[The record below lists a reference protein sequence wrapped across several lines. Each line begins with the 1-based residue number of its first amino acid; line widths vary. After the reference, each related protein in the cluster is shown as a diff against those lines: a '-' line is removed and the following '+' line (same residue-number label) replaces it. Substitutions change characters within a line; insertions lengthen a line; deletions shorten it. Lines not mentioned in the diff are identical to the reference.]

1 MSITCR
7 INNLYKKTKKDYPN
21 YNFEHSGI
29 VNKNIN
35 ILDISHTGLGNNLF
49 EICDLLSVA
58 WKFNLEYQFPDL
70 NLLFQKIPEYPI
82 SFYRNIHKFQ
92 DSKNKIP
99 IDYKNLERITI
110 SKDNYYIFR
119 NRSYSYHNFN
129 FYRNRILKL
138 FEIDSKSKDIIN
150 NKYQKILNT
159 YITISIHIRRSD
171 FLKISEIWN
180 PDYILKNTYFIKAIE
195 NIKTRIKSNFKF
207 LIFSDDITWCKTFFK
222 GEEYIFIEDNYDYID
237 LWLMT
242 LCNHNIIS
250 NSSFSWWG
258 AYLNQSKTKII
269 IAPEKSIFKER
280 KNCIQLNKQLYPKN
294 WIILKE

>member
-7 INNLYKKTKKDYPN
+7 INNLHKKTKKDYPN

-49 EICDLLSVA
+49 EICDVLSVG

-70 NLLFQKIPEYPI
+70 NLLFQKIPEYPR

-159 YITISIHIRRSD
+159 YITISIHIRRTD

-242 LCNHNIIS
+242 DV
-250 NSSFSWWG
+250 
-258 AYLNQSKTKII
+258 II
-269 IAPEKSIFKER
+269 I
-280 KNCIQLNKQLYPKN
+280 
-294 WIILKE
+294 

>member
-7 INNLYKKTKKDYPN
+7 INNLHKKTKKDYPN

-70 NLLFQKIPEYPI
+70 NLLFQKIPEYPR

-159 YITISIHIRRSD
+159 YITISIHIRRTD

>member
-159 YITISIHIRRSD
+159 YITISIHIRRTD

-242 LCNHNIIS
+242 DV
-250 NSSFSWWG
+250 
-258 AYLNQSKTKII
+258 II
-269 IAPEKSIFKER
+269 I
-280 KNCIQLNKQLYPKN
+280 
-294 WIILKE
+294 

>member
-7 INNLYKKTKKDYPN
+7 INNLHKKTKKDYPN

-159 YITISIHIRRSD
+159 YITISIHIRRTD

>member
-119 NRSYSYHNFN
+119 NRSYSYHNFD

-159 YITISIHIRRSD
+159 YTTISIHIRRSD

-242 LCNHNIIS
+242 DV
-250 NSSFSWWG
+250 
-258 AYLNQSKTKII
+258 II
-269 IAPEKSIFKER
+269 I
-280 KNCIQLNKQLYPKN
+280 
-294 WIILKE
+294 

>member
-159 YITISIHIRRSD
+159 YITISIHIRRTD